1 MNTQIDNWK
10 IYALGDHAI
19 VFALDE
25 KVDAIIINKIK
36 SLHHFILSK
45 KIAGIID
52 CIPSYHTLTLVYDAT
67 KIFTSANHTEAQLL
81 SFVNKIMNEAKYAQT
96 SFLKNHS
103 TLTKIPVCY
112 ESDYALDIQNISIQ
126 KNISIQEIIKM
137 HTAKIYE
144 VYSIGFLP
152 GFAYMGIVDEPIQMP
167 RHEKPRAQVLAGS
180 VGIAGVQTGI
190 YPSNSPGGWQIIGRT
205 PLTIFDP
212 NPEVLAKFKVGDQI
226 QFYAITKSE
235 FEKLNEYKD

>member
-1 MNTQIDNWK
+1 MNTEIGIWK
-10 IYALGDHAI
+10 IYTLGDHAI

-25 KVDAIIINKIK
+25 KVDPKIIHQIM
-36 SLHHFILSK
+36 SLHHLILSK
-45 KIAGIID
+45 NMNGILD
-52 CIPSYHTLTLVYDAT
+52 SIPSYHTLTIIYNAT
-67 KIFTSANHTEAQLL
+67 QFFTSPIHTEAQLF
-81 SFVNKIMNEAKYAQT
+81 SFANTIINEAIEVVA
-96 SFLKNHS
+96 SCINDDS
-103 TLTKIPVCY
+103 TITKIPVCY
-112 ESDYALDIQNISIQ
+112 ESEYALDIQNMSIQ
-126 KNISIQEIIKM
+126 KNISIKEIVQI

-152 GFAYMGIVDEPIQMP
+152 GFAYMGIVDEPIQML

-205 PLTIFDP
+205 PLKIFDP
-212 NPEVLAKFKVGDQI
+212 NPKVLAKFNVGDQI

-235 FEKLNEYKD
+235 FEKLNEYNN